1 MFAHRYGSFVVG
13 LVSLGALAACSDGE
27 SDTEGVGSA
36 SVAVTQAPAD
46 VRCIEIT
53 AQGSRIVTRSFNV
66 ATGADTHFDM
76 HGLPTGVV
84 NFSAKAFN
92 VACGSVSA
100 GTFAGWV
107 SDVVTV
113 QIVPNVV
120 VSVTLKMRRNGRAGV
135 GVDFEQDPPQPS
147 VYEPFGEASGEAL
160 LEKNGGIGFSAAW
173 AEGGFNASIHD
184 NFVIESGSLVYP
196 GLALSGGHV
205 RSSSQPS
212 ISGISRTL
220 VQPLGASGTTKYL
233 SLLIQPEGVL
243 NEGIFSGFF
252 GLNLGGGGEP
262 ELFTGKAGGG
272 ALGFYVMEDRG
283 GGNQV
288 ASTGAA
294 VVGQVTLLVVKA
306 QFTDAMD
313 RFTLYV
319 NPQVGAP
326 EPATG
331 IVKENSSFGQLPALV
346 LYSSGA
352 FSLDEIRIG
361 DTFASVTP
369 PAP

>member
-1 MFAHRYGSFVVG
+1 MFTHRYGSLVMAFVSAAAG
-13 LVSLGALAACSDGE
+13 AACSDGE
-27 SDTEGVGSA
+27 SDPESVGSA

-46 VRCIEIT
+46 VRCIEVT
-53 AQGSRIVTRSFNV
+53 AQGSRIVTRSFSV
-66 ATGADTHFDM
+66 AAGADTRFDM
-76 HGLPTGVV
+76 HGLPTGIV
-84 NFSAKAFN
+84 NFSAQAFN
-92 VACGSVSA
+92 VGCNSVSA
-100 GTFAGWV
+100 GTSPGWI
-107 SDVVTV
+107 SDIVTAR
-113 QIVPNVV
+113 IAPNVV
-120 VSVTLKMRRNGRAGV
+120 ATVLLKMRRNGRAGV

-160 LEKNGGIGFSAAW
+160 LEKTGGIGFSAAW
-173 AEGGFNASIHD
+173 VEGGFNASIHD

-205 RSSSQPS
+205 RSSSQPA

-220 VQPLGASGTTKYL
+220 EQSLGASGTTKYL
-233 SLLIQPEGVL
+233 SFLIQPEGVL

-262 ELFTGKAGGG
+262 ELFTGKGGGG
-272 ALGFYVMEDRG
+272 ALGFYVMENRG
-283 GGNQV
+283 GSNQI
-288 ASTGAA
+288 ASTAPV
-294 VVGQVTLLVVKA
+294 VVGQVSLLVVKA
-306 QFTDAMD
+306 QFTDAVD

-331 IVKENSSFGQLPALV
+331 IVKEDSSFGQLPAV
-346 LYSSGA
+346 QLYSSGA